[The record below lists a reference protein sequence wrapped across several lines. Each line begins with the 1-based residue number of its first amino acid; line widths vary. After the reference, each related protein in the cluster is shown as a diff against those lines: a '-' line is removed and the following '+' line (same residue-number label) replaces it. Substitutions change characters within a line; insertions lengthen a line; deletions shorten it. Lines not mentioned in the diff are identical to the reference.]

1 VAIDDWHRLFLARPP
16 AHHARRQPQGR
27 PLLRAGISHDTSDT
41 ALVAATL
48 TLGRVLGMGV
58 VAEGIET
65 EQQASS
71 LRELACPIAHGNLF
85 ARPLPAEELDGLLE
99 AGLRL

>member
-1 VAIDDWHRLFLARPP
+1 VD
-16 AHHARRQPQGR
+16 
-27 PLLRAGISHDTSDT
+27 GISEESPDT

-48 TLGRVLGMGV
+48 ALGRALGMDV

-71 LRELACPIAHGNLF
+71 LRELACPFGQGHLF
-85 ARPLPAEELDGLLE
+85 ARALPPEELDHLLE
-99 AGLRL
+99 TAPSR